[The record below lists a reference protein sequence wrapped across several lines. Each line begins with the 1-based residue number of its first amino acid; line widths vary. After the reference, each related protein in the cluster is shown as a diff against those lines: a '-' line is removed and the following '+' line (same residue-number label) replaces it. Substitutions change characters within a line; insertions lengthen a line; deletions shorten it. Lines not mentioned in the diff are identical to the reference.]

1 MNGYDFDKTIYKT
14 DSSTDFFIYMLSSR
28 PYLILFFPW
37 YLIVLALYGCK
48 LISKKKTKEFLFFF
62 VPWYKNINKIVDK
75 FWEKHANGIKEWYA
89 QQKRDDDVV
98 ISASLSFILKPLM
111 DTLNIKYW
119 AATNYDTKSGKI
131 EGENCYGEQ
140 KIIEFSKMFEINKLE
155 AFYSDSLSD
164 LPIMEK
170 AKKAYLVDGN
180 KITEINAKEYNKN

>member
-1 MNGYDFDKTIYKT
+1 MNAYDFDKTIYKT
-14 DSSTDFFIYMLSSR
+14 DSSTDFFIYMLCSR

-75 FWEKHANGIKEWYA
+75 FWEKHANGIKEWFA
-89 QQKRDDDVV
+89 QQKRDDDVIV
-98 ISASLSFILKPLM
+98 SASLSFILKPLM
-111 DTLNIKYW
+111 DTLSIKYW

-180 KITEINAKEYNKN
+180 KITEINAKEYNKK